1 MDSLE
6 LTVELA
12 MSQKS
17 PSLLSSENTNT
28 SENTEKGEDYLW
40 QDREYWSDL
49 LAFLKLI
56 PEAAILWDL
65 ANGAIVYSNQHWC
78 KIVGIS
84 ALEITNYRLQ
94 DFIQAEEQYLLWSDQ
109 PLANTQVCLRR
120 SHKSTTLT
128 TTLMTTVRSK
138 TIALPARNLVLS
150 MFTLI
155 SPKLTSTHASLS
167 VLMHNLQGM
176 IYTSNNDPDYTL
188 TFVSDGC
195 AKLTGYT
202 STELM
207 GGMVTGLDDITHPED
222 RGYVHK
228 KIKEAVANQQPYEL
242 HYRLVTRSGEIRWV
256 WDQGIGIFN
265 PQGELLTLE
274 GFISDISAVKQA
286 EAKVSLLQDL
296 TQVIGEA
303 MDFLGAMTATLQ
315 RVCQATHWQY
325 GEAWVP
331 SVDGKVLQA
340 SPAWHLQIKDPAQQ
354 ALEKKFLLARRKI
367 QEFTFQK
374 GEGLVGQVWLGRS
387 KWIDNVSTSEDFKRK
402 EIAQELGLK
411 AAVGVPILAGEE
423 VVAVLVFFM
432 LQSRPE
438 DESLMQLISAV
449 ASQLGVALQRKQ
461 AMADLEESQRRL
473 STLIDSLPGIAFVC
487 RSDPFWATTYMSEGC
502 LELTGYGS
510 EELLGSL
517 SAYQDLSYT
526 YDRARIDNEISEA
539 LAQQQPYVVEYRIR
553 TKAGTTKWVWE
564 KGHGVFDEMGAVI
577 GIEGF
582 ITDITDRKNAEMI
595 QDQLFLALK
604 QAEESYR
611 SIFEN
616 ALEGI
621 FQTTPQG
628 NYMRVNPAL
637 AKIYGYPSAIALIN
651 SLTNIEQQLYKNPH
665 RRQEFRD
672 LLQEHDFVADFE
684 SEVYRYD
691 GSLIWISE
699 NARAVRDE
707 LGNLLYYE
715 GTVQDITERKRDK
728 EQLQKQALYDALTGL
743 PNRALFHRRLSQ
755 ALEKL
760 RLSPNYKFAV
770 LYIDLDRFKVVN
782 DSLGHS
788 IGDLLLQAIS
798 RVLESCVRNGDTVAR
813 LGGDEFTILLEG
825 IKDIG
830 YATQIAERIH
840 RSLRSPFNL
849 EGNEVFSGASIG
861 IIMSSEVTESPDALL
876 RDADTA
882 LYRAKALG
890 KGRYEVFDQEMH
902 KTAVELLQLE
912 TDIRR
917 AVETIA
923 VQERQY
929 GEDITGINWQVPKEH
944 DRNCN
949 GKLEDMVPKQFQV
962 YYQPIISLTTGKIK
976 GFEALLRWQHPTRG
990 LVHPDKFIPLA
1001 QETGLLIPIGWWL
1014 LRHACW
1020 QLRIWQLE
1028 FMVKNSSFDNYDQTH
1043 DQNKNSQNK
1052 NSLSPN
1058 SLNQNQLATPEQT
1071 SQLFP
1076 PWTISVNISAHE
1088 LVHPDLIN
1096 RVDSIL
1102 EETGLLGKYINLE
1115 ITESTLLEKP
1125 ELANQ
1130 VLGQLQARGIELSI
1144 DDFGTGYSSLS
1155 YLYQFPINTLK
1166 IDRFFISPRQ
1176 GNNPDLGSMAHSPLG
1191 DKMQQPHFDKM
1202 EQPPFDKTQRPL
1214 KSTPFQSSMQSSRMP
1229 SSIVKTII
1237 LLGKS
1242 LGMEVIA
1249 EGIETHE
1256 QLKNLQDLGC
1266 DYGQGFWFT
1275 QPLDVIE
1282 ATNLVRSKLDFSL

>member
-1 MDSLE
+1 MDSVMDSLE

-12 MSQKS
+12 MNQKS
-17 PSLLSSENTNT
+17 LSLLSSENANT

-40 QDREYWSDL
+40 QDREYWLNL
-49 LAFLKLI
+49 LAFLNLL
-56 PEAAILWDL
+56 PEAVILWDL
-65 ANGAIVYSNQHWC
+65 SSGAIVYSNQHWC

-84 ALEITNYRLQ
+84 ALEITDYRLQ
-94 DFIQAEEQYLLWSDQ
+94 DFIQTEEQYLLWSDQ

-120 SHKSTTLT
+120 SNKSTTSMT
-128 TTLMTTVRSK
+128 MTTVRSK
-138 TIALPARNLVLS
+138 LITLQQRKLVLS

-195 AKLTGYT
+195 QKLTGYT

-207 GGMVTGLDDITHPED
+207 GEMVSGLDDITHPED
-222 RGYVHK
+222 REYVHE

-242 HYRLVTRSGEIRWV
+242 HYRIVARSREIRWV
-256 WDQGIGIFN
+256 WDQGIGIFDN
-265 PQGELLTLE
+265 NGELITLE
-274 GFISDISAVKQA
+274 GFISDVSAVKQA

-303 MDFLGAMTATLQ
+303 EDFLEAMTATLQ

-331 SVDGKVLQA
+331 SADGTVLQA
-340 SPAWHLQIKDPAQQ
+340 SPAWYVQIKDPAEP
-354 ALEKKFLLARRKI
+354 ALEKKFLLARREI

-374 GEGLVGQVWLGRS
+374 GEGLVGKAWLGRS
-387 KWIDNVSTSEDFKRK
+387 KWIDNVSTSEDFKRR
-402 EIAQELGLK
+402 EVAQELGLK
-411 AAVGVPILAGEE
+411 AAVAVPILAGEE

-449 ASQLGVALQRKQ
+449 AAQLGVALQRKQ

-502 LELTGYGS
+502 LGLTGYSS
-510 EELLGSL
+510 EKLLGGL
-517 SAYQDLSYT
+517 AAYQDLT
-526 YDRARIDNEISEA
+526 YPLDRTRIDNEIAEA
-539 LAQQQPYVVEYRIR
+539 LAQQQPYVVEYRIH
-553 TKAGTTKWVWE
+553 TKIGTTKWVWE
-564 KGHGVFDEMGAVI
+564 KGQGVFDETGAVI

-616 ALEGI
+616 AIEGI

-637 AKIYGYPSAIALIN
+637 AKIYGYPSTATLIN
-651 SLTNIEQQLYKNPH
+651 SLTNIEQQLYKDTQ

-684 SEVYRYD
+684 SEVHRYD

-715 GTVQDITERKRDK
+715 GTVQDITDRKRDK
-728 EQLQKQALYDALTGL
+728 EQLQKQALYDPLTGL
-743 PNRALFHRRLSQ
+743 PNRSLFHRRLSQ

-760 RLSPNYKFAV
+760 RLSPTYKFAV

-782 DSLGHS
+782 DSLGHG

-923 VQERQY
+923 VQERHY
-929 GEDITGINWQVPKEH
+929 GEDISGINWQIPKEH

-949 GKLEDMVPKQFQV
+949 GKSKDTVPNQFQI

-990 LVHPDKFIPLA
+990 LVHPDKFIPIA

-1028 FMVKNSSFDNYDQTH
+1028 FMVKNSSIRNDLPNT
-1043 DQNKNSQNK
+1043 KSP
-1052 NSLSPN
+1052 SL
-1058 SLNQNQLATPEQT
+1058 
-1071 SQLFP
+1071 P
-1076 PWTISVNISAHE
+1076 PWTISINISAHE
-1088 LVHPDLIN
+1088 LVHPELIN
-1096 RVDSIL
+1096 RIDSIL

-1125 ELANQ
+1125 DLANK
-1130 VLGQLQARGIELSI
+1130 VLVQLQERGIELSI

-1176 GNNPDLGSMAHSPLG
+1176 GNTLDVDAVAQS
-1191 DKMQQPHFDKM
+1191 
-1202 EQPPFDKTQRPL
+1202 PL
-1214 KSTPFQSSMQSSRMP
+1214 KSSKMP

-1242 LGMEVIA
+1242 LGMEVVA
-1249 EGIETHE
+1249 EGIETYE
-1256 QLKNLQDLGC
+1256 QLQNLQDLGC
-1266 DYGQGFWFT
+1266 DCGQGFWFT
-1275 QPLDVIE
+1275 KPLDVIA
-1282 ATNLVRSKLDFSL
+1282 ATNLVRSNLDFSI

>member
-6 LTVELA
+6 LTVEVA

-17 PSLLSSENTNT
+17 LSFLSSENVNP
-28 SENTEKGEDYLW
+28 SENTEKDKDYLW
-40 QDREYWSDL
+40 QGREYWSDL
-49 LAFLKLI
+49 LAFLRLL
-56 PEAAILWDL
+56 PEAVILWDMSS
-65 ANGAIVYSNQHWC
+65 GAIVYGNEHWC
-78 KIVGIS
+78 QVVDIS
-84 ALEITNYRLQ
+84 ALEITNHRLQ
-94 DFIQAEEQYLLWSDQ
+94 DFIQAEEQYLLWSEQ
-109 PLANTQVCLRR
+109 PLANTQVCLRGI
-120 SHKSTTLT
+120 HKTN
-128 TTLMTTVRSK
+128 LMTTVRSK
-138 TIALPARNLVLS
+138 LITLDQRELVLS
-150 MFTLI
+150 MFTLV
-155 SPKLTSTHASLS
+155 SPKLTSTQTSLS
-167 VLMHNLQGM
+167 VLMNNLQGM
-176 IYTSNNDPDYTL
+176 IYTSNNDSDYTL

-195 AKLTGYT
+195 EKLTGYT

-207 GGMVTGLDDITHPED
+207 GEMVLGLDDITHPED
-222 RGYVHK
+222 REYVHEQ
-228 KIKEAVANQQPYEL
+228 IKEAVANQQPYEL
-242 HYRLVTRSGEIRWV
+242 NYRIITRSREIRWV
-256 WDQGIGIFN
+256 WDQGIGIFDN
-265 PQGELLTLE
+265 NGELVTLE
-274 GFISDISAVKQA
+274 GLISDVSAVKQA

-303 MDFLGAMTATLQ
+303 ADFQGAMAATLRQ
-315 RVCQATHWQY
+315 VCQATHWQY
-325 GEAWVP
+325 GEVWVP
-331 SVDGKVLQA
+331 SADGTVLRA
-340 SPAWHLQIKDPAQQ
+340 SPVWHVQIEDPAQQ
-354 ALEKKFLLARRKI
+354 ALKESFLLARREI
-367 QEFTFQK
+367 QEFIFRK
-374 GEGLVGQVWLGRS
+374 GESLVGKVWLGRS
-387 KWIDNVSTSEDFKRK
+387 KWIDNVSTSEDFKRQ
-402 EIAQELGLK
+402 EVAQELGLK

-449 ASQLGVALQRKQ
+449 AAQLGVALQRKQ
-461 AMADLEESQRRL
+461 AMVDLEESQRRL
-473 STLIDSLPGIAFVC
+473 SILIDSLPGIAFVY
-487 RSDPFWATTYMSEGC
+487 RSDPFWTTTYMSEGC
-502 LELTGYGS
+502 LELTGYRS
-510 EELLGSL
+510 EELLGKL
-517 SAYQDLSYT
+517 SAYQDLAYPR
-526 YDRARIDNEISEA
+526 DRARIDNEVAEA
-539 LAQQQPYVVEYRIR
+539 LAQQQPYVVEYRIY
-553 TKAGTTKWVWE
+553 TKTETTKWVWE
-564 KGHGVFDEMGAVI
+564 KGHGVFDETGAVI

-595 QDQLFLALK
+595 QNQLFLALK

-616 ALEGI
+616 AIEGI

-628 NYMRVNPAL
+628 NYLRVNPAL
-637 AKIYGYPSAIALIN
+637 AKIYGYPSATVLIN
-651 SLTNIEQQLYKNPH
+651 SLTNIEQQLYKDPQ

-684 SEVYRYD
+684 SEVYCYD

-707 LGNLLYYE
+707 SGILLYYE
-715 GTVQDITERKRDK
+715 GTVQDITDRKRDK

-760 RLSPNYKFAV
+760 RLSPTYKFAV

-782 DSLGHS
+782 DSLGHG

-825 IKDIG
+825 IKDIS

-902 KTAVELLQLE
+902 KIAVELLQLE

-929 GEDITGINWQVPKEH
+929 SEDISGINWQIPKEH
-944 DRNCN
+944 DRSCN
-949 GKLEDMVPKQFQV
+949 GKSEDIAPNQFQV

-1028 FMVKNSSFDNYDQTH
+1028 FMVKNSAGDRAAPNYT
-1043 DQNKNSQNK
+1043 QNSPHNSRNQ
-1052 NSLSPN
+1052 SLLVSP
-1058 SLNQNQLATPEQT
+1058 EKT
-1071 SQLFP
+1071 SELFP
-1076 PWTISVNISAHE
+1076 PWTISINISAHE
-1088 LVHPDLIN
+1088 LVHPELIN
-1096 RVDSIL
+1096 RIDSIL

-1125 ELANQ
+1125 DLANQ
-1130 VLGQLQARGIELSI
+1130 VLVQLQTRGIELSI

-1176 GNNPDLGSMAHSPLG
+1176 GNTLDLDAV
-1191 DKMQQPHFDKM
+1191 
-1202 EQPPFDKTQRPL
+1202 TQSPL
-1214 KSTPFQSSMQSSRMP
+1214 KSSKMP

-1249 EGIETHE
+1249 EGIETYE
-1256 QLKNLQDLGC
+1256 QLQNLQDLGC

-1275 QPLDVIE
+1275 QPLDVIA
-1282 ATNLVRSKLDFSL
+1282 ATNLVRSNLDFSI

>member
-1 MDSLE
+1 M
-6 LTVELA
+6 
-12 MSQKS
+12 
-17 PSLLSSENTNT
+17 
-28 SENTEKGEDYLW
+28 
-40 QDREYWSDL
+40 
-49 LAFLKLI
+49 
-56 PEAAILWDL
+56 
-65 ANGAIVYSNQHWC
+65 
-78 KIVGIS
+78 
-84 ALEITNYRLQ
+84 Q
-94 DFIQAEEQYLLWSDQ
+94 DFVQAEEPDFLLSNQ
-109 PLANTQVCLRR
+109 PLANIPVCLRR
-120 SHKSTTLT
+120 SQESNTSI
-128 TTLMTTVRSK
+128 TTLMTTMRSRA
-138 TIALPARNLVLS
+138 IALHKKLVLS

-155 SPKLTSTHASLS
+155 SPQLTSTHASLS

-176 IYTSNNDPDYTL
+176 IYTSDNNPNYNL
-188 TFVSDGC
+188 IFVSDGC
-195 AKLTGYT
+195 EKLTGYT
-202 STELM
+202 AAELM
-207 GGMVTGLDDITHPED
+207 GEIFTGLDGITHPED
-222 RGYVHK
+222 RAYVHQT
-228 KIKEAVANQQPYEL
+228 IKEAVAKQQPYEL
-242 HYRLVTRSGEIRWV
+242 HYRLVVRSGEIRWV

-265 PQGELLTLE
+265 PQGELQTLE
-274 GFISDISAVKQA
+274 GFISDISAMKQA
-286 EAKVSLLQDL
+286 EAKISLLQDL

-303 MDFLGAMTATLQ
+303 VDFSGAMTATLQ

-331 SVDGKVLQA
+331 GGDGTFLQA
-340 SPAWHLQIKDPAQQ
+340 SPAWYVHIKDPAQQ
-354 ALEKKFLLARRKI
+354 ALEQKFLLARREI
-367 QEFTFQK
+367 QKFTFQK
-374 GEGLVGQVWLGRS
+374 GEGLVGQVWSGRS
-387 KWIDNVSTSEDFKRK
+387 IWMDNASTSADFKRR
-402 EIAQELGLK
+402 EIAQVLGLK
-411 AAVGVPILAGEE
+411 AAVGVPVLAGEE

-449 ASQLGVALQRKQ
+449 AAQLGVALQRKQ
-461 AMADLEESQRRL
+461 AVADLEESQRRL

-502 LELTGYGS
+502 LKLTGYRS
-510 EELLGSL
+510 EELLGSVSL
-517 SAYQDLSYT
+517 YQGLAHAK
-526 YDRARIDNEISEA
+526 DRASIDNDIAEA

-553 TKAGTTKWVWE
+553 TKTGATRWVWE
-564 KGHGVFDEMGAVI
+564 KGQGVFDETGAVI

-582 ITDITDRKNAEMI
+582 ITDISDRKHSETI
-595 QDQLFLALK
+595 QDQLFLALQ

-616 ALEGI
+616 AMEGI
-621 FQTTPQG
+621 FQSTPQG
-628 NYMRVNPAL
+628 NYIRVNPAL
-637 AKIYGYPSAIALIN
+637 AKIYGYPSTTELVN
-651 SLTNIEQQLYKNPH
+651 SLTNIGQQLYKDPR
-665 RRQEFRD
+665 RRQEFQD
-672 LLQEHDFVADFE
+672 LLREHDFVADFE

-699 NARAVRDE
+699 NARTVRDE
-707 LGNLLYYE
+707 LGNLLHYE

-728 EQLQKQALYDALTGL
+728 EQLQKQALYDVLTGL

-760 RLSPNYKFAV
+760 RLSPDYKFAV
-770 LYIDLDRFKVVN
+770 LYIDLDRFKAVN
-782 DSLGHS
+782 DSLGHG

-825 IKDIG
+825 IKDIS

-912 TDIRR
+912 DDIRQ

-929 GEDITGINWQVPKEH
+929 SEDITEINWQIPKEH

-949 GKLEDMVPKQFQV
+949 GKSEDLVPKQFQV

-976 GFEALLRWQHPTRG
+976 GFEALLRWQHPIRG
-990 LVHPDKFIPLA
+990 FVHPDKFIPLA

-1028 FMVKNSSFDNYDQTH
+1028 FVVKNTAFDRAA
-1043 DQNKNSQNK
+1043 QNLTQNLTQ
-1052 NSLSPN
+1052 NLNPN
-1058 SLNQNQLATPEQT
+1058 SPPQRLRTNPEKT
-1071 SQLFP
+1071 SHLFP
-1076 PWTISVNISAHE
+1076 PWTINVNISAHE
-1088 LVHPDLIN
+1088 LFHPELIN
-1096 RVDSIL
+1096 RIDSIL

-1130 VLGQLQARGIELSI
+1130 ILAQLRTRGIELSI

-1155 YLYQFPINTLK
+1155 YLYHFPINTLK
-1166 IDRFFISPRQ
+1166 IDRFFVSPRQ
-1176 GNNPDLGSMAHSPLG
+1176 GNSPNLDLIGQYP
-1191 DKMQQPHFDKM
+1191 
-1202 EQPPFDKTQRPL
+1202 PPFAKTQPPL
-1214 KSTPFQSSMQSSRMP
+1214 KSAPLHASIHSAKMP

-1242 LGMEVIA
+1242 LEMEVVA
-1249 EGIETHE
+1249 EGIETYE

-1266 DYGQGFWFT
+1266 DYGQGFWFS
-1275 QPLDVIE
+1275 QPLDVIA
-1282 ATNLVRSKLDFSL
+1282 ATNLVRSNLDFSL

>member
-12 MSQKS
+12 MNQKS
-17 PSLLSSENTNT
+17 SSLFSSENANT

-49 LAFLKLI
+49 LAFLNLL

-65 ANGAIVYSNQHWC
+65 HSGSIAYGNQHWC
-78 KIVGIS
+78 KIVGAS

-94 DFIQAEEQYLLWSDQ
+94 DFIQTEEQYLLWSDQ

-120 SHKSTTLT
+120 SSKSTSM
-128 TTLMTTVRSK
+128 TTLMTMVRSK
-138 TIALPARNLVLS
+138 LITLHQRELVLS

-176 IYTSNNDPDYTL
+176 IYTSDNDPDYTL

-195 AKLTGYT
+195 EKLTGYT

-207 GGMVTGLDDITHPED
+207 GEMVTGLDDITHPED
-222 RGYVHK
+222 REYVDRT
-228 KIKEAVANQQPYEL
+228 IKDAVANQRPYEL
-242 HYRLVTRSGEIRWV
+242 HYRIVTRSGEIRWV

-303 MDFLGAMTATLQ
+303 VDFSGAMTATLR

-331 SVDGKVLQA
+331 RADGKVLQA
-340 SPAWHLQIKDPAQQ
+340 SPAWYVQIKDPAQQ
-354 ALEKKFLLARRKI
+354 ALEKKFLLARREI

-387 KWIDNVSTSEDFKRK
+387 KWIDNVSTSEDFKRR
-402 EIAQELGLK
+402 EVAQELGLK

-449 ASQLGVALQRKQ
+449 AAQLGVALQRKQ

-487 RSDPFWATTYMSEGC
+487 RSEPFWATTYMSEGC

-510 EELLGSL
+510 EELLGSI
-517 SAYQDLSYT
+517 SAYQDLAYT
-526 YDRARIDNEISEA
+526 HDRTRIDNEIAEA
-539 LAQQQPYVVEYRIR
+539 LAQQQPYVVEYRIH
-553 TKAGTTKWVWE
+553 TKTGITKWVWE
-564 KGHGVFDEMGAVI
+564 KGHGVFDETGAVI

-637 AKIYGYPSAIALIN
+637 AKIYGYPSTTALIN
-651 SLTNIEQQLYKNPH
+651 SLTNIEQQLYKDPQ

-707 LGNLLYYE
+707 LGSLLYYE
-715 GTVQDITERKRDK
+715 GTVQDITDRKRDK
-728 EQLQKQALYDALTGL
+728 EQLQKQALYDPLTGL

-782 DSLGHS
+782 DSLGHG

-929 GEDITGINWQVPKEH
+929 GEEITGINWQIPKEH

-949 GKLEDMVPKQFQV
+949 GKSEDLVPKQFQV

-1028 FMVKNSSFDNYDQTH
+1028 FMVKNSTFDHFDHVDHTAHNQTY
-1043 DQNKNSQNK
+1043 NA
-1052 NSLSPN
+1052 PN
-1058 SLNQNQLATPEQT
+1058 SRNQSLMASPEKT
-1071 SQLFP
+1071 LPFP

-1088 LVHPDLIN
+1088 LVHPELIN
-1096 RVDSIL
+1096 RIDRIL

-1176 GNNPDLGSMAHSPLG
+1176 GNNLDVGLMAQSPL
-1191 DKMQQPHFDKM
+1191 
-1202 EQPPFDKTQRPL
+1202 FDKTQRPL
-1214 KSTPFQSSMQSSRMP
+1214 KSAPDQSPMQSSKMP

-1242 LGMEVIA
+1242 LGMEVVA

-1275 QPLDVIE
+1275 KPLDVIE
-1282 ATNLVRSKLDFSL
+1282 ATNLVRSNLDFSL